1 MNIFKKIGWFFT
13 VRNYSFAQHVDFM
26 VQGFINHGKL
36 LDTDGY
42 RAIIKFGGKV
52 YGIWIENYPYAW
64 LSSCVE
70 MSEEEYEKHFHV
82 IGMGH
87 DTWRSAVPSKKTS
100 MLFEEWLEKERERL
114 FKEQN
119 PVPETDNTHQTNLK
133 ETAMSNETSCE
144 FKTFDRVL
152 VRDHRS
158 SEWLPDFFVRYR
170 PVDED
175 GNETAYPYET
185 IGSKYKYCISYDESL
200 AFTDGAGS
208 TDFKKGDTVE
218 FIYLRE
224 GKWFRGV
231 ITEVSTKEI
240 KGDNFIYRVDFTDND
255 GDRDWIWCKLDQLRE
270 ACANV
275 DDDADA
281 EEENEKEEKEHKFQV
296 DQKVWYKGQ
305 YSDDKW
311 TMATVNTIDDG
322 DDDLTYRITLFKDDD
337 TWWVRETELKSIDEY
352 PF

>member
-1 MNIFKKIGWFFT
+1 MNVFKRIRWFFT
-13 VRNYSFAQHVDFM
+13 SRIYPSSDIIGYLVGSFIDE
-26 VQGFINHGKL
+26 GKL
-36 LDTDGY
+36 
-42 RAIIKFGGKV
+42 IKENEFYAFIEYKNNIYKV
-52 YGIWIENYPYAW
+52 WIENYPYAW
-64 LSSCVE
+64 LSKCESVSKE
-70 MSEEEYEKHFHV
+70 NYELRYP
-82 IGMGH
+82 IWG
-87 DTWRSAVPSKKTS
+87 TIWNRTVPPKKIA
-100 MLFEEWLEKERERL
+100 MKFEDWLYKERKRL
-114 FKEQN
+114 FDEQN
-119 PVPETDNTHQTNLK
+119 SIKETDNTHQTTLK

-144 FKTFDRVL
+144 FKTFDHVL

-158 SEWLPDFFVRYR
+158 SEWLPDIFVRYN

-200 AFTDGAGS
+200 AFTTGADS

-231 ITEVSTKEI
+231 ITDISTKEI
-240 KGDNFIYRVDFTDND
+240 KGDNFIYRVDFTDSD
-255 GDRDWIWCKLDQLRE
+255 GDKDWIWCKLDQLRE

-275 DDDADA
+275 DDDDNV
-281 EEENEKEEKEHKFQV
+281 EEENEEEKKEHKFQV
-296 DQKVWYKGQ
+296 DQKVWYKGE

-311 TMATVNTIDDG
+311 VMATVQAIDS
-322 DDDLTYRITLFKDDD
+322 DDDELPYRVELFTNEE
-337 TWWVRETELKSIDEY
+337 TWWVKESELKSIDDY

>member
-1 MNIFKKIGWFFT
+1 MNIFKKIKWFFT
-13 VRNYSFAQHVDFM
+13 VRNYPFKQHVDFI

-36 LDTDGY
+36 LETDNF
-42 RAIIKFGGKV
+42 RAIIKFADKI

-70 MSEEEYEKHFHV
+70 MSSDEYEENFH
-82 IGMGH
+82 IMDRRH
-87 DTWRSAVPSKKTS
+87 TTWKDAVPSKKTS
-100 MLFEEWLEKERERL
+100 MLFEEWLEKEKECL

-144 FKTFDRVL
+144 FKTFDHVL
-152 VRDHRS
+152 VRDHHS
-158 SEWLPDFFVRYR
+158 SEWLPDIFVRYS

-175 GNETAYPYET
+175 GDENSYPFET
-185 IGSKYKYCISYDESL
+185 ISSKYVYCIPYDESL
-200 AFTDGAGS
+200 AFTTGTTS
-208 TDFKKGDTVE
+208 VDFKEGDTVE

-224 GKWFRGV
+224 SKWFRGV
-231 ITEVSTKEI
+231 ITEVSTKEK
-240 KGDNFIYRVDFTDND
+240 KGDNYIYRVSFTDTD
-255 GDRDWIWCKLDQLRE
+255 GDRDWLWCKPDQLRE

-275 DDDADA
+275 DADTK
-281 EEENEKEEKEHKFQV
+281 EENEEETKEHKFQV
-296 DQKVWYKGQ
+296 GQKVWYKGQ

-311 TMATVNTIDDG
+311 TMATVEVIDFD
-322 DDDLTYRITLFKDDD
+322 DDDLPYRIELFTNNC
-337 TWWVRETELKSIDEY
+337 TWWVKEAELKSIDEY